1 MSDKTTAAIAAE
13 QQAAEEAS
21 AATADMLP
29 AITLDELEQVDL
41 GSVAQDE
48 RAPFRITDDRCA
60 DWAIR
65 KIAEERSEYNRLKE
79 LADQQKAAIEE
90 KNEFDSKLEAEF
102 YAAEVLPKIRAGE
115 IVSCEL
121 HKTYLLLP
129 ASEYCGIHLHKAEY
143 TPDFVLTYRSGL
155 VEIVE
160 VKSKAVRRLQQS
172 YVYRRRLFIDKYAR
186 PNGWKFREVIV

>member
-1 MSDKTTAAIAAE
+1 MRIDN
-13 QQAAEEAS
+13 
-21 AATADMLP
+21 
-29 AITLDELEQVDL
+29 LDCLGPTVRAELERQMNN
-41 GSVAQDE
+41 
-48 RAPFRITDDRCA
+48 R
-60 DWAIR
+60 R
-65 KIAEERSEYNRLKE
+65 KQIS
-79 LADQQKAAIEE
+79 QKKQRRTHQ

-102 YAAEVLPKIRAGE
+102 YDAEVLPKIRSGE
-115 IVSCEL
+115 IVNCEL

-129 ASEYCGIHLHKAEY
+129 ASEYCGIYLHKAEY

>member
-102 YAAEVLPKIRAGE
+102 YAAEVLPKIRSGE

-129 ASEYCGIHLHKAEY
+129 PDKYCGIYLHKAEY

>member
-1 MSDKTTAAIAAE
+1 MRIDNLDCLGPTVRAA
-13 QQAAEEAS
+13 
-21 AATADMLP
+21 
-29 AITLDELEQVDL
+29 LERQM
-41 GSVAQDE
+41 
-48 RAPFRITDDRCA
+48 DDRRKQI
-60 DWAIR
+60 IR
-65 KIAEERSEYNRLKE
+65 KKQHHT
-79 LADQQKAAIEE
+79 QQG
-90 KNEFDSKLEAEF
+90 NEFDSKLEAEF
-102 YAAEVLPKIRAGE
+102 YAAEVLPKIRSGE
-115 IVSCEL
+115 IVNCEL

-129 ASEYCGIHLHKAEY
+129 PDKYCGIYLHKAEY